1 VVATMR
7 QRLNERWE
15 RRQWRAAQLQRLL
28 SLSLGALIFADPEAM
43 VTALGLAYPLTT
55 PTDPCPKP
63 FLSSRQSSFAIG
75 HADSLAVIGHP
86 VTGRTTERATAK
98 VAAMVAMT
106 EIAMGMVTTT

>member
-1 VVATMR
+1 MR
-7 QRLNERWE
+7 QRLNERRE

-63 FLSSRQSSFAIG
+63 FLSPLPSSFAVG
-75 HADSLAVIGHP
+75 HAELPEGQ
-86 VTGRTTERATAK
+86 RETERATAK
-98 VAAMVAMT
+98 VAVMVAMT
-106 EIAMGMVTTT
+106 EIAMGMVTTA